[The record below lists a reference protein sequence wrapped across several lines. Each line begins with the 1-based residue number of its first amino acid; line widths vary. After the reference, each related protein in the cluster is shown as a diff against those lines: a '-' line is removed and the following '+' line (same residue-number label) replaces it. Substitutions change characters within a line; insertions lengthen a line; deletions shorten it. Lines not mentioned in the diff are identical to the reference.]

1 MQPFLSAGD
10 FVVTRRTQNISVGD
24 VVVVDDERVG
34 NIVKRIVS
42 AAKDEV
48 VLAGDN
54 PRLESSCCEYP
65 HKRSRILGR
74 VVFRFRLPLSKS
86 QH

>member
-65 HKRSRILGR
+65 HKRSSILGR

-86 QH
+86 KH